1 MGSTVFVVTLA
12 TLSQL
17 SLASRPMITLMEHS
31 NGFINQLKSFSQPP
45 QHGNRLRCSRPCQR
59 VPNMV
64 KLQPILARY
73 GVNKNIVDLIEADTE
88 NSYGEIDIGRCV
100 GSCRAV
106 ESETIRVSSL
116 FLFLHHSYFMTHIT

>member
-1 MGSTVFVVTLA
+1 MIFIVTIA

-31 NGFINQLKSFSQPP
+31 NGFINQLKSYSQPP

-64 KLQPILARY
+64 KLQPLLSRY
-73 GVNKNIVDLIEADTE
+73 GVNRKIVDLIEANEE

-100 GSCRAV
+100 GSCRGI

-116 FLFLHHSYFMTHIT
+116 FLT